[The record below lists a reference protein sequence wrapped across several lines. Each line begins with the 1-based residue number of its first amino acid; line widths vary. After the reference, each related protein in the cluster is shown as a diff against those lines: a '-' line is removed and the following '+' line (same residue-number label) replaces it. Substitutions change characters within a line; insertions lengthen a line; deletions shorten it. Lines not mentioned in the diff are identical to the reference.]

1 MAEVDLDE
9 LELEGLEW
17 NHGQLFRAALKLSAE
32 RGILFS
38 APMVLALLA
47 GRKTVTRRMSAQ
59 WDSLQVGQ
67 RLWVRETHALEIIKD
82 DPNRGSDT
90 RLVLRA
96 DRAARWVCGP
106 SAELFWLDSNH
117 EPERW
122 IPAIHMPRWASRILL
137 EVTEPVR
144 VERAWDITD
153 EEAYL
158 EGIEELDG
166 SLDERELCRVAKEMG
181 GCPEDARVWFATLWQ
196 QINNKPPK
204 PGKPDGRWSANP
216 TVRRIAFKRI
226 E

>member
-1 MAEVDLDE
+1 MKD
-9 LELEGLEW
+9 
-17 NHGQLFRAALKLSAE
+17 

-38 APMVLALLA
+38 APLVRALLA
-47 GRKTVTRRMSAQ
+47 DQKSVTRRMSKQ
-59 WDSLQVGQ
+59 WDSLVVGQ
-67 RLWVRETHALEIIKD
+67 RLWVRETFAHEILED
-82 DPNRGSDT
+82 GF

-96 DRAARWVCGP
+96 DKAARWVAGGE
-106 SAELFWLDSNH
+106 SARDFFWLESNY
-117 EPERW
+117 EPRRW
-122 IPAIHMPRWASRILL
+122 TPGIHMPRWASRILL

-153 EEAYL
+153 EEAYR

-181 GCPEDARVWFATLWQ
+181 ACAEDARVWFALLWQ

-204 PGKPDGRWSANP
+204 PGKPDGRWEANP
-216 TVRRIAFKRI
+216 EVRRIAFKRI